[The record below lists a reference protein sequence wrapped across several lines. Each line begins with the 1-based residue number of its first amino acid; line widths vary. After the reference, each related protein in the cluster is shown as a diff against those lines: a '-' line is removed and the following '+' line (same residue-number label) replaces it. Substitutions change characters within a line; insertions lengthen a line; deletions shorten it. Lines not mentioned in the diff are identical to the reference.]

1 MAGYQFAHIDGYA
14 RQGGKSKTGQVMSAQ
29 QIADEAERKPGAH
42 PHVKE
47 PLPPIQW
54 FGVTPSEAVQQA
66 TKWAEQAVDPR
77 GRKLR
82 VDGLCLCAGVVSVPE
97 NLPDEL
103 WPEYRNEMIRFLKKK
118 HGDRLKSV
126 VEHLDEK
133 YRHIHFYLVP
143 MPGESFGSVHPGVA
157 AARASA
163 ARGERKGMQNRAYKD
178 AMRSWQDEI
187 YTVSNSF
194 GLARIGPCRRRLSRD
209 GWKAEQRA
217 LAAHAALIRA
227 NKPKGPSMR
236 RIKEIIARQ
245 EVEHRTGLL
254 GRGDPLYTEAQ
265 LLTATK
271 DAALYGSRNMEEQ
284 SQDLLGEVILRA
296 TEIEAAEARL
306 AELAVQE
313 AATACRLAEAA
324 ERVKE
329 AEENARVSIEASL
342 LKVEQAKAIAIRAES
357 WAKQA
362 VTVMEERMRM
372 VLSPILTAFAAIIRD
387 PKAMEAKDDADT
399 AIAAL
404 SEWRPLAE
412 EIQKVLYPV
421 AKAAKKASK
430 VRQALGFGSDL
441 NP

>member
-47 PLPPIQW
+47 PQPPIQL

-66 TKWAEQAVDPR
+66 TEWAEQAVDPR

-82 VDGLCLCAGVVSVPE
+82 IDGLCLGAGVVSVPD
-97 NLPDEL
+97 NLSEEL
-103 WPEYRNEMIRFLKKK
+103 WPEYRNEMICYLKKK
-118 HGDRLKSV
+118 YGDRLKSV

-163 ARGERKGMQNRAYKD
+163 ARGERKGMQNLEYKN

-187 YTVSNSF
+187 YTVSNNF
-194 GLARIGPCRRRLSRD
+194 GLARIGPRRRRLSRD

-217 LAAHAALIRA
+217 LSAHAAIRMA
-227 NKPKGPSMR
+227 GKPKKPTMG
-236 RIKEIIARQ
+236 RINEIIAKQ

-254 GRGDPLYTEAQ
+254 GRGAPLYTEAQ
-265 LLTATK
+265 LLIATK
-271 DAALYGSRNMEEQ
+271 DAALYGFQHLVEQ
-284 SQDLLGEVILRA
+284 RQDLLGAVILR
-296 TEIEAAEARL
+296 TPEIEAAEARL
-306 AELAVQE
+306 AELTAHE
-313 AATACRLAEAA
+313 AATALRLSEIAD
-324 ERVKE
+324 RVKE
-329 AEENARVSIEASL
+329 ADAKAQKRIQASL
-342 LKVEQAKAIAIRAES
+342 LKAEQAEVMAIRAES

-362 VTVMEERMRM
+362 ITAMEERMRM
-372 VLSPILTAFAAIIRD
+372 VLSPILCAFAAIIRD
-387 PKAMEAKDDADT
+387 PSAIKPKAEADV
-399 AIAAL
+399 AIASLAD
-404 SEWRPLAE
+404 WRPLAE
-412 EIQKVLYPV
+412 EIQQVLYPV
-421 AKAAKKASK
+421 AKAAKKTSK
-430 VRQALGFGSDL
+430 VKQALGLESDL
-441 NP
+441 GP